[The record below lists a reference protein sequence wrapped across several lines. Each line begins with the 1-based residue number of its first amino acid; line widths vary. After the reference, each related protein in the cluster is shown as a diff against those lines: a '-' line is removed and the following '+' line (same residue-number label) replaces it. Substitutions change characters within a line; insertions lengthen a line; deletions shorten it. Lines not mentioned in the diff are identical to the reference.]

1 MIWLIIFSLNSWNC
15 LREILKEILWLLW
28 LWVYNKFMSRCLQ
41 TKNRFTSWRGL
52 IKCPV
57 ARYQWA
63 PRQFPWS
70 TYMFCLHPWLPS
82 QTAVLMCWGETFGS
96 VTLNPNPGKSLESN
110 LLLAGKPRPHHRAC
124 RCWIKRFTHRWSSS
138 VGFSNGRIIIIN
150 LVGPSNQAEESE
162 TRQTRMT
169 SSPKTRVTSN
179 NGCVGVETR
188 FFYPLATWRLVSGQW
203 RRGLIYTSTLIN
215 LS

>member
-1 MIWLIIFSLNSWNC
+1 MPANKESLHKLTWSDKVPGCPLSMCPSPIPLIYIHVL
-15 LREILKEILWLLW
+15 
-28 LWVYNKFMSRCLQ
+28 
-41 TKNRFTSWRGL
+41 
-52 IKCPV
+52 
-57 ARYQWA
+57 
-63 PRQFPWS
+63 S
-70 TYMFCLHPWLPS
+70 TPWLPS
-82 QTAVLMCWGETFGS
+82 QPAVLMCWGETFGS